1 MFSSVFLLFQRFWGL
16 RCVLCLPESDTFH
29 VDRGR
34 LSYVVCFPE
43 VWPRPPQSFWLQA
56 PFTARGVAWYLELW
70 MKPASVLSA
79 DLTSSQKQLLL
90 QFCFVFFTRC
100 HAAKLTFKWDS
111 LKHYFLFFFL
121 HFNVFTSAENLP
133 DVMSRLTLSFAYARA
148 KKKKKNTS
156 QISSINLNRAL
167 MFAAWMR
174 RRLRLQRLFPGIK
187 TLNTW
192 IFFVTPFA

>member
-1 MFSSVFLLFQRFWGL
+1 MSAWIWHFPCGSGAAFICGLFSRSVTSSSTVILTSGTIYRSWRRLVSGIVNET
-16 RCVLCLPESDTFH
+16 CVCSERWSH
-29 VDRGR
+29 V
-34 LSYVVCFPE
+34 
-43 VWPRPPQSFWLQA
+43 
-56 PFTARGVAWYLELW
+56 FTET
-70 MKPASVLSA
+70 ASVTVL
-79 DLTSSQKQLLL
+79 
-90 QFCFVFFTRC
+90 FFFFTRC

-174 RRLRLQRLFPGIK
+174 WRLRLQRLFPGIK